1 MYRKLILIL
10 ALLPVLAFSGIVSG
24 VDTLDLQH
32 VYNWQYMDLI
42 SGNVDTM
49 SVLHTGFSL
58 PSTTSAQGYDFFCI
72 LSHCTCVCLDGN
84 SAPFGAFR
92 PFYTLNTTFDSLNL
106 KAPLNLAN
114 TLLFTR
120 NDTNKTNSLLP
131 YITISSKP
139 ATCVVTTSANTY
151 ALLKIVPIRD
161 TTVCR
166 ADIFPDTVVNLRK
179 FIVTRY
185 VQENG
190 TLDFS
195 GISSAIAKS
204 PTRASVGRAV
214 QKGYRIAVG
223 SRNIPSNA
231 TAVYSL
237 KGERIMSAGIGRH
250 NGLMIYK

>member
-49 SVLHTGFSL
+49 SVFHSGYSL
-58 PSTTSAQGYDFFCI
+58 PTTTSAQGYDFFCM
-72 LSHCTCVCLDGN
+72 LLHCTCVCLDGN
-84 SAPFGAFR
+84 SAPFGSFR

-151 ALLKIVPIRD
+151 ALLRISPVRD
-161 TTVCR
+161 TTVCW
-166 ADIFPDTVVNLRK
+166 DMGYDTVVNLRK

-214 QKGYRIAVG
+214 QKGYRRPVQKGYRGQFKKDTGTGSKRIPGAVQKG
-223 SRNIPSNA
+223 YRYRN
-231 TAVYSL
+231 
-237 KGERIMSAGIGRH
+237 K
-250 NGLMIYK
+250 IYK